1 VKPGPIGTG
10 KLGDFRKG
18 DRGEMGKKGSLAP
31 SAGEMGKKG
40 SLGPSAGI
48 FFFECRA
55 CWVCK
60 FLLREFSVLML

>member
-1 VKPGPIGTG
+1 MKQGPIGAE
-10 KLGDFRKG
+10 KLADFKKG
-18 DRGEMGKKGSLAP
+18 DRGEMGKKGSIDL
-31 SAGEMGKKG
+31 
-40 SLGPSAGI
+40 LAGI